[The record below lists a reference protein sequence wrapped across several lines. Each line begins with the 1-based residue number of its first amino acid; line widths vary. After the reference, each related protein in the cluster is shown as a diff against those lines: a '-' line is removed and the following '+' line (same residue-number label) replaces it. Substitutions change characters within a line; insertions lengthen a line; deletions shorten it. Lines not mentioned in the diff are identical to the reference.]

1 MRATLDSIAYQV
13 ADVLAAM
20 NQDSGIH
27 LQSLNVDGGA
37 SANNYLMQTQA
48 DIIQVPVR
56 RPVCV
61 ESTALG
67 AAYLAGLAVSYWKD
81 MDEIRSNAQIERI
94 FEPQITEEEKNE
106 RVRGWEKAVRTSLT
120 GLKESDR
127 HESNEFY
134 ESKRT
139 VDAVYNESSEASGI
153 FKAASSQ
160 IGEGSIIEIS
170 VTTAEGKNL
179 CTNMKVRPEDMQLV
193 EELKNLSK

>member
-20 NQDSGIH
+20 NQDSGIR

-106 RVRGWEKAVRTSLT
+106 RVRGWEKAVRTSFDWA
-120 GLKESDR
+120 K
-127 HESNEFY
+127 
-134 ESKRT
+134 
-139 VDAVYNESSEASGI
+139 
-153 FKAASSQ
+153 
-160 IGEGSIIEIS
+160 GE
-170 VTTAEGKNL
+170 
-179 CTNMKVRPEDMQLV
+179 
-193 EELKNLSK
+193 

>member
-1 MRATLDSIAYQV
+1 MNKKHIVRATLDSIAYQV

-67 AAYLAGLAVSYWKD
+67 AAYLAGLAVGFWKD
-81 MDEIRSNAQIERI
+81 LDEIETIREVDKI
-94 FEPQITEEEKNE
+94 FEPQMPLVKRDEIYHGWLRAVE
-106 RVRGWEKAVRTSLT
+106 RSRDW
-120 GLKESDR
+120 
-127 HESNEFY
+127 
-134 ESKRT
+134 
-139 VDAVYNESSEASGI
+139 
-153 FKAASSQ
+153 
-160 IGEGSIIEIS
+160 IEH
-170 VTTAEGKNL
+170 
-179 CTNMKVRPEDMQLV
+179 
-193 EELKNLSK
+193 

>member
-139 VDAVYNESSEASGI
+139 VDAVYNESSKLPAF

>member
-1 MRATLDSIAYQV
+1 
-13 ADVLAAM
+13 M

-153 FKAASSQ
+153 FQGGIVA
-160 IGEGSIIEIS
+160 
-170 VTTAEGKNL
+170 
-179 CTNMKVRPEDMQLV
+179 DW
-193 EELKNLSK
+193 